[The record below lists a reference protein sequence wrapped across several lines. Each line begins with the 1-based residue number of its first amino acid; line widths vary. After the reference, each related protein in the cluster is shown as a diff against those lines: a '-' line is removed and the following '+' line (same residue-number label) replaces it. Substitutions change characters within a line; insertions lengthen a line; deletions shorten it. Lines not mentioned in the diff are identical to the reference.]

1 MPLSPPREPL
11 RPTTLTDQ
19 LVATIRDAI
28 VRGDLQPGEVLTEA
42 DLAATLGVSRT
53 PVRQVLHRLAELD
66 LVRIDV
72 GRRYTVTPLDPVRL
86 HEIVVV
92 LAELFGLAARLAA
105 EHVTDADL
113 EGIERRSGG
122 TLTFGEIPPRRSGP
136 GFFDLLLARC
146 GNSILVESVDRYRVH
161 LTRVRTLVGADPGV
175 ESRRVGVIVAAMH
188 RGDVSGLG
196 AVARETFLEHGA
208 DLVGAVAAGVAQRF
222 TD

>member
-1 MPLSPPREPL
+1 MPLSPPPEPL

-19 LVATIRDAI
+19 LVATVRDAI
-28 VRGDLQPGEVLTEA
+28 VRGDLRPGEALREA
-42 DLAATLGVSRT
+42 DMAATLGVSRT

-72 GRRYTVTPLDPVRL
+72 GRRYTVTPLEPARL

-105 EHVTDADL
+105 QHVTDADL
-113 EGIERRSGG
+113 EQIERASGG

-146 GNSILVESVDRYRVH
+146 GNTVLVESVDRYRVH
-161 LTRVRTLVGADPGV
+161 LTRVRTLVGADPDV

-188 RGDVSGLG
+188 RGDVSDLVT
-196 AVARETFLEHGA
+196 VARETFLEHGS
-208 DLVGAVAAGVAQRF
+208 DLVEAVATGVPPE
-222 TD
+222 